1 MKESGGGFRV
11 LSHLIMRCTLVDSD
25 VVLQPPS
32 ENFFQQAY
40 FSSPLMLWDLHS
52 KYRYR
57 CRASGLSP
65 VRTGLWR
72 MSQMSS
78 LQNPRSSAS
87 KRCCFAR
94 LQAVVLTSH
103 APFDHGRICLP
114 CLRPRDARM
123 CLLWFGFARAP
134 DASAHTRHPIPLAA
148 DPSRACGGTC
158 AASLAGL
165 SCRSVCGIDRSP
177 WSRSSAPRCG
187 HPTSSRKR
195 SRAKRPCIRV
205 RDSLRRAPSALS
217 KREPYTETA
226 TWRAPRCC
234 LSEARYRSPHRRI
247 GCRRGVARVPDRCAS
262 RSRTADLQEG
272 SRADAHTH

>member
-103 APFDHGRICLP
+103 APLITGEHVSHVFGREMPVCVYCGLD
-114 CLRPRDARM
+114 LRVPE
-123 CLLWFGFARAP
+123 
-134 DASAHTRHPIPLAA
+134 TPLHIRGI
-148 DPSRACGGTC
+148 PSR
-158 AASLAGL
+158 SQQ
-165 SCRSVCGIDRSP
+165 I
-177 WSRSSAPRCG
+177 
-187 HPTSSRKR
+187 
-195 SRAKRPCIRV
+195 
-205 RDSLRRAPSALS
+205 
-217 KREPYTETA
+217 
-226 TWRAPRCC
+226 
-234 LSEARYRSPHRRI
+234 
-247 GCRRGVARVPDRCAS
+247 RRGRVAEHVRRRLQACPAAPF
-262 RSRTADLQEG
+262 AD
-272 SRADAHTH
+272 